1 MDFLKLIGKYFSY
14 FMDSR
19 KVAPGTQK
27 TQPTQAIYSDRR
39 QQDGIDITYEYV
51 QQLKH
56 NHAFFM
62 SELSD
67 NVETLVKNYLM
78 YYQIVP
84 EAYIRRYLSNIKK
97 YHIRNPLATLYVES
111 ELGAPMRMRELIR
124 TLRNE
129 GYDVNSKSVLD
140 IGCSNGALL
149 LACHEHGA
157 ADLVG
162 VDIDEGRLSSGMLL
176 VGEKNITLLNIDILS
191 ADLPPQYGRFDTIFA
206 TDVLE
211 HVGNPSLFFA
221 RLKRLLSSADGS
233 FAFLSLFNRYCF
245 QNISSEPHYNV
256 PGMILLEHDTARE
269 LWNEVRDAMH
279 STLEYEIGH
288 WHSFEEYAAMADKV
302 GLELTLF
309 GKCTFETLLHDYPKT
324 IADFRQDVWKRIDG
338 LPASERSK
346 QSLYVALGAY
356 CSMYEEDHRRYAA
369 GTCDKSALI
378 DKYYRQPLYMLCRHR
393 QDTPDG

>member
-1 MDFLKLIGKYFSY
+1 MDFLNLIRKYFSY
-14 FMDSR
+14 VVYSR
-19 KVAPGTQK
+19 NVASGAQEA
-27 TQPTQAIYSDRR
+27 QPTQAVCSDRR
-39 QQDGIDITYEYV
+39 QLDSVDMSYEYV
-51 QQLKH
+51 HRLKH
-56 NHAFFM
+56 DHEFFM

-67 NVETLVKNYLM
+67 NAETLVKNYLR

-97 YHIRNPLATLYVES
+97 YHTRNPLATLYIES
-111 ELGAPMRMRELIR
+111 ELGAPLRMRELIR

-129 GYDVNSKSVLD
+129 GYDVNGKTVLD

-157 ADLVG
+157 AELIG
-162 VDIDEGRLSSGMLL
+162 VDIDEGRLNSGKLL

-191 ADLPPQYGRFDTIFA
+191 ADLPLQYGPFDSIFA

-211 HVGNPSLFFA
+211 HVGDPHLFFV

-233 FAFLSLFNRYCF
+233 FAFLSLFNRYYF
-245 QNISSEPHYNV
+245 ENIRSEPHYNV

-279 STLEYEIGH
+279 STLDYEIGH
-288 WHSFEEYAAMADKV
+288 WHSFEEYAVMADNV

-309 GKCTFETLLHDYPKT
+309 GKCTFETTLHDYPKT
-324 IADFRQDVWKRIDG
+324 IADFRRDVWQRIEG
-338 LPASERSK
+338 LPASDRSK
-346 QSLYVALGAY
+346 QSLNAALSAY
-356 CSMYEEDHRRYAA
+356 CDMYDQDHCRYAM
-369 GTCDKSALI
+369 GTCDKSALVN
-378 DKYYRQPLYMLCRHR
+378 KYYRQPLYMLCRHR